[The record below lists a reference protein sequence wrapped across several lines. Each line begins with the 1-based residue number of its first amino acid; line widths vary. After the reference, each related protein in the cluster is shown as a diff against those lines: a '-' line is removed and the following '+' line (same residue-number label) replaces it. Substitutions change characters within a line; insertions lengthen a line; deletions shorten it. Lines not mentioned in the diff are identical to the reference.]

1 MFCGISSVGRAL
13 ASQAEGHEF
22 EPRIPLTK
30 EEVVFLWGYGLF
42 FCLPGSHLRQNCV
55 LSTEKASPWTVSP
68 VARFIHQKGFSV
80 DIPFCLHVL
89 STKKA
94 FPWMRLHT
102 IRESLGGKTGS
113 VASKAG
119 AEPYSQIGVVFG
131 EAEFAADVTADDV
144 VAFLLEIVAHILA
157 FQSEN
162 IEAAVAYL
170 PVR

>member
-1 MFCGISSVGRAL
+1 MFARLLTGGIIA
-13 ASQAEGHEF
+13 
-22 EPRIPLTK
+22 
-30 EEVVFLWGYGLF
+30 
-42 FCLPGSHLRQNCV
+42 FCPPKKHLRGQSV
-55 LSTEKASPWTVSP
+55 LF
-68 VARFIHQKGFSV
+68 ARFVHHKGFSV
-80 DIPFCLHVL
+80 DSPFCLHVL
-89 STKKA
+89 STIKA

-102 IRESLGGKTGS
+102 IGESLGGKTGS

>member
-1 MFCGISSVGRAL
+1 MGIRPLLLFARLSL
-13 ASQAEGHEF
+13 AA
-22 EPRIPLTK
+22 K
-30 EEVVFLWGYGLF
+30 
-42 FCLPGSHLRQNCV
+42 LRFV
-55 LSTEKASPWTVSP
+55 HRKS
-68 VARFIHQKGFSV
+68 ISV
-80 DIPFCLHVL
+80 DSQSCLHVL
-89 STKKA
+89 STKRAFPWTISLVCAFCPRKKA

-102 IRESLGGKTGS
+102 IGESLGGKTGS

>member
-1 MFCGISSVGRAL
+1 MGIRPLLLFARLSLAAKLRFVHRKSISVD
-13 ASQAEGHEF
+13 S
-22 EPRIPLTK
+22 P
-30 EEVVFLWGYGLF
+30 
-42 FCLPGSHLRQNCV
+42 FCLRV
-55 LSTEKASPWTVSP
+55 LST
-68 VARFIHQKGFSV
+68 I
-80 DIPFCLHVL
+80 
-89 STKKA
+89 KA